1 LQGKHLTACC
11 KIVFVLGDAVGFDF
25 FFVGQ
30 AQAVFAAVFT
40 VGVPGGTLAYFER
53 AGYVKGVGAEL
64 DDLLD
69 ALVLGAVG
77 VGEGAS
83 ELVLLVAVA
92 ALLVKTLDWVPES
105 YFGGFYISNHLI
117 MYMPQT
123 PLTTIAS
130 LGGKFQSLARRNLY
144 QVHRQSEACI

>member
-40 VGVPGGTLAYFER
+40 VGVPGGALTCFE
-53 AGYVKGVGAEL
+53 GSGGVGAEL

-69 ALVLGAVG
+69 ALVLGAVYEG
-77 VGEGAS
+77 ERAVRAGAVGAGGGVVGEDFALVGG
-83 ELVLLVAVA
+83 ELVAYEVIFWCVLG
-92 ALLVKTLDWVPES
+92 
-105 YFGGFYISNHLI
+105 YFEIQISL
-117 MYMPQT
+117 
-123 PLTTIAS
+123 
-130 LGGKFQSLARRNLY
+130 
-144 QVHRQSEACI
+144 